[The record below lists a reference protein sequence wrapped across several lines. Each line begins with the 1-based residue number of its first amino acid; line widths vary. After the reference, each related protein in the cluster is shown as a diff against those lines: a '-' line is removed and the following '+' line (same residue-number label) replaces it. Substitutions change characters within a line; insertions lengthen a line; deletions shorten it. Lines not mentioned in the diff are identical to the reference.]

1 MVLEESQAAIE
12 GRERVSVVKAFKES
26 PRSQRALM
34 AVMLF
39 YLAATALVHL
49 TTWLRHDIPMK
60 PWAVAFAMLS
70 MLVLCIWHSYMV
82 KGLKQTVAF
91 FLLSWVVSWFCEFIG
106 HNYAWWFGRYKYT
119 ETLGPRI
126 GGVPIVI
133 IVTWAVIIYSS
144 YMLIDWLLGFN
155 GTCAARSW
163 WGKATWA
170 ALIAAATAT
179 ATVAWDMMVD
189 PMATSRLWLEV
200 AGKKPWWWW
209 ESGPYLREL
218 GVWKGKG
225 GVPIGNFVGWWLAP
239 FFIVL
244 IFYLVFQKR
253 NQVAGKLVNAVP
265 WLIYFYMFFAVVI
278 FVLEMNWFEDGYT
291 QVALIA
297 FFTMMPLCLVSLL
310 KFIRDYTNNGG
321 QT

>member
-1 MVLEESQAAIE
+1 MEESQAAIE

-133 IVTWAVIIYSS
+133 IVT
-144 YMLIDWLLGFN
+144 
-155 GTCAARSW
+155 
-163 WGKATWA
+163 
-170 ALIAAATAT
+170 
-179 ATVAWDMMVD
+179 
-189 PMATSRLWLEV
+189 
-200 AGKKPWWWW
+200 
-209 ESGPYLREL
+209 
-218 GVWKGKG
+218 
-225 GVPIGNFVGWWLAP
+225 
-239 FFIVL
+239 
-244 IFYLVFQKR
+244 
-253 NQVAGKLVNAVP
+253 
-265 WLIYFYMFFAVVI
+265 
-278 FVLEMNWFEDGYT
+278 
-291 QVALIA
+291 
-297 FFTMMPLCLVSLL
+297 
-310 KFIRDYTNNGG
+310 
-321 QT
+321 